1 MECLNQAIIIRLGA
15 TVGGNCSDMRHSS
28 LSVGHHTATTAR
40 WQWTNG
46 NVVWLGI
53 FSDVTKNL
61 LQVYKSRRDYENSHD
76 DYGESGS
83 ARLYCNRSTALTII
97 RHNRPPLRQRF
108 RRRLAPVTF
117 PSRKRKCKFGL
128 RISSASV
135 IFGDGSLQRNTWRHC
150 THGEDEVWNYTEP
163 NHESWW
169 SQVPQNTMVAS
180 ARGSVV

>member
-53 FSDVTKNL
+53 FIDVTTNM
-61 LQVYKSRRDYENSHD
+61 LQVHKSPGITKIRMMITASQEVHVYI
-76 DYGESGS
+76 
-83 ARLYCNRSTALTII
+83 AIAAQLLRLFGITDL
-97 RHNRPPLRQRF
+97 LLDKGF
-108 RRRLAPVTF
+108 DEEAPVTF

-135 IFGDGSLQRNTWRHC
+135 IFGDDSLQRNTWRHC
-150 THGEDEVWNYTEP
+150 THREDEVWKYTEP
-163 NHESWW
+163 NHESLWN
-169 SQVPQNTMVAS
+169 QVPQSTMVAS